1 VWFATDS
8 DQQYG
13 GEMARSA
20 CEELTADKQ
29 RTCGSDKQTSDIAE
43 VDKSHEVTD
52 VSSESCMV
60 HKLSESD
67 DSSGEISDP
76 RFLW

>member
-1 VWFATDS
+1 MWFSAES

-13 GEMARSA
+13 GEMARFT

-29 RTCGSDKQTSDIAE
+29 RPCGIDKQTSNIAE

-52 VSSESCMV
+52 LSSESCVV

-67 DSSGEISDP
+67 DISGEISDP
-76 RFLW
+76 CFV